1 MLFDLLSRVK
11 LLRPIER
18 FLVYWL
24 DLSIVSRHVSGQ
36 AGVAPVAT
44 FTLTTIGRNSGDL
57 LRAPLFYFRDDDSF
71 IVVGSVGGAP
81 KHPSWFL
88 NLQADPHA
96 WIRIKRRQ
104 AAVRAELVEGADRE
118 PLWEKV
124 VKGFP
129 SYARY
134 QERATTRE
142 IPVVR
147 LTPVSG

>member
-18 FLVYWL
+18 FLVYWF
-24 DLSIVSRHVSGQ
+24 DVSIISRQVSGQ

-44 FTLTTIGRNSGDL
+44 FTLTTIGRTSGDL
-57 LRAPLFYFRDDDSF
+57 LGAPLFYFRDDKAF

-104 AAVRAELVEGADRE
+104 TAVRAELVEGADRA
-118 PLWEKV
+118 PLWEMV
-124 VKGFP
+124 VRGYP
-129 SYARY
+129 SYAEY
-134 QERATTRE
+134 QERAAPRE
-142 IPVVR
+142 IPIMR